1 VSIPSLCPRC
11 VLLYVYLLLA
21 RSLGHR
27 GSRVNAAAMA
37 LPRIMPYRRV
47 LLVGGVDES
56 LVVDPIMNR
65 PDYGSVMLGLGA
77 MVVIDL

>member
-1 VSIPSLCPRC
+1 
-11 VLLYVYLLLA
+11 
-21 RSLGHR
+21 
-27 GSRVNAAAMA
+27 MA